1 MTELSAGR
9 NVATAARIYDFL
21 LGGVHNF
28 PADRQTAQQAMAQL
42 PDIAIG
48 AQANRAFLRR
58 AVRHLVAAGVHQF
71 LDLGSGI
78 PTQGNVHEIAQQV
91 VPDARVLYVDIDPV
105 AVAESQEIL
114 GGNPYAKAIRADVRD
129 AQGILGHPSTRGLL
143 DFSQPIAVILAA
155 LLHFI
160 PDGEE
165 AYGLVEHFMG
175 AVVPGSYLIASHV
188 TADGLPVS
196 QEQTEA
202 VVDRYRQKTATTAAG
217 RSHAEV
223 ERFFTGLELV
233 DPGVVWVSE
242 WRPEPGEPDP
252 TAGDPPRSM
261 TYGGVARK

>member
-105 AVAESQEIL
+105 AVAESQEI
-114 GGNPYAKAIRADVRD
+114 G
-129 AQGILGHPSTRGLL
+129 
-143 DFSQPIAVILAA
+143 
-155 LLHFI
+155 
-160 PDGEE
+160 
-165 AYGLVEHFMG
+165 
-175 AVVPGSYLIASHV
+175 
-188 TADGLPVS
+188 ADGRID
-196 QEQTEA
+196 QRA
-202 VVDRYRQKTATTAAG
+202 I
-217 RSHAEV
+217 
-223 ERFFTGLELV
+223 
-233 DPGVVWVSE
+233 
-242 WRPEPGEPDP
+242 
-252 TAGDPPRSM
+252 AGDPHDDIRIHQARRVEIASEDIGFIASKHHD
-261 TYGGVARK
+261 TQLSRGLRDGVVACFHGGCADDFIDACDKPAARQHMFQDGLAGQRLQYLAR